1 MNNVEGINGGYR
13 EPPSGFEQAV
23 EPEVVDDVPW
33 WNRGPK
39 AGLASFGKEV
49 REDIWESRGIRSP
62 DGVGCWIVGR
72 MCLAIEGKS
81 KEEAWN
87 VMDAIAKKMR
97 QQNRI
102 RFRYRRVSLAHI
114 KPEPVQMIIDPV
126 LPRGEVTIIDG
137 DPDAGKSWLWMALLA
152 GLTGSQ
158 ICPLPPP
165 LNQYARSISCAL
177 ILTTEDDVAKTIQPR
192 LEKLGADLDRI
203 EIVSLT
209 GEEEMFFTATDAGDI
224 LGIAKQKVPDIVI
237 IDPLT
242 LYAATEQGFDPNK
255 ATQVRKM
262 LTPLVRV
269 ARKLNAVIL
278 VNRHYGKTPK
288 SAMHRGIGSIDYAA
302 TARSMLGV
310 NKDPED
316 PECTR
321 IVSHIKS
328 NLAPKMRESLTF
340 LLDKNLN
347 PPFQWSGTCDVDPDL
362 LTDSEAS
369 SAARDEKSKRTEAM
383 DFLQQILAEG
393 PVPITVCRE
402 QAKELGI
409 SDSTLRRAR
418 EKLGVASEQTGFGPD
433 KEWVWYLP

>member
-1 MNNVEGINGGYR
+1 MLGVLAVAIVTRQLIELQQIDGRHRVARRLGAIDARVTLAVDSPATVEAAAAGGVREALIDVNVGLPRCGCPPEEAGRIAELARASGLELRGVMGYEGHLQMVDDRPKR
-13 EPPSGFEQAV
+13 ETATGEAMQKLAAAV
-23 EPEVVDDVPW
+23 ELTD
-33 WNRGPK
+33 
-39 AGLASFGKEV
+39 
-49 REDIWESRGIRSP
+49 
-62 DGVGCWIVGR
+62 
-72 MCLAIEGKS
+72 
-81 KEEAWN
+81 
-87 VMDAIAKKMR
+87 
-97 QQNRI
+97 
-102 RFRYRRVSLAHI
+102 
-114 KPEPVQMIIDPV
+114 QMIS
-126 LPRGEVTIIDG
+126 RFG
-137 DPDAGKSWLWMALLA
+137 DPDAGAF
-152 GLTGSQ
+152 
-158 ICPLPPP
+158 
-165 LNQYARSISCAL
+165 
-177 ILTTEDDVAKTIQPR
+177 
-192 LEKLGADLDRI
+192 
-203 EIVSLT
+203 
-209 GEEEMFFTATDAGDI
+209 FFTASDAGDI

-242 LYAATEQGFDPNK
+242 LYAATEQGFDPNR

-269 ARKLNAVIL
+269 ARKLNAVFL

-302 TARSMLGV
+302 TARSMIGV

-347 PPFQWSGTCDVDPDL
+347 PPFQWSGTCDVDPDH

-383 DFLQQILAEG
+383 DFLRQILSEG
-393 PVPITVCRE
+393 PVPVTVCRE

-409 SDSTLRRAR
+409 SESTLRRAR
-418 EKLGVASEQTGFGPD
+418 EKLGVVSEQSGFAGD
-433 KEWVWYLP
+433 KNWTWYLP